1 MTIAK
6 RAFHTAAAV
15 ATLIVAELFPLAA
28 QQDAAGMSFEV
39 ASVRAHQGSSFRSG
53 PLTVSGPLIRLEGY
67 TVFGLVMDAY
77 HLRDFQLAFGSAARP
92 DDIYDAMYDV
102 TARCPGEKAPK
113 LDEVRLML
121 QSLLADR
128 FKLRVHRES
137 KEMPVYALQI
147 AKNGGKLKA
156 TSAEAQCS
164 IQTKLASDGR
174 NNEETFT
181 ACPVE
186 RLADRL
192 GNLMHD
198 RPVLDLTGL
207 NGKYNFRLVLTPEYR
222 SRNQS
227 NPADI
232 SPVAAVGELGL
243 KLAPKKAQVETLVVD
258 HLEKPTAN

>member
-1 MTIAK
+1 MIVVKKALQI
-6 RAFHTAAAV
+6 AAAA
-15 ATLIVAELFPLAA
+15 ATLAVAEFFPLAA
-28 QQDAAGMSFEV
+28 QQDAAGIAFEV
-39 ASVRAHQGSSFRSG
+39 ASIRAHQGSSFRSG

-77 HLRDFQLAFGSAARP
+77 HLRDFQLAFGSVARP
-92 DDIYDAMYDV
+92 DDIYDAMYDIV
-102 TARCPGEKAPK
+102 ARVAGNNVPK

-128 FKLRVHRES
+128 FKLKAHRES
-137 KEMPVYALQI
+137 KEMPVYALQV

-156 TSAEAQCS
+156 AAAEGQCS
-164 IQTKLASDGR
+164 VQTKLAGDGR
-174 NNEETFT
+174 NNEETFS

-198 RPVLDLTGL
+198 RPVLDQTGLTG
-207 NGKYNFRLVLTPEYR
+207 KYDFRLLLTPEYR

-227 NPADI
+227 NPADV

-243 KLAPKKAQVETLVVD
+243 KLAPQKALIEILVVD
-258 HLEKPTAN
+258 HMEKPTGN

>member
-1 MTIAK
+1 MTLAK
-6 RAFHTAAAV
+6 GNLQIAAAV
-15 ATLIVAELFPLAA
+15 ATLAVVELFPLAA
-28 QQDAAGMSFEV
+28 QQEGAGTTFEV
-39 ASVRAHQGSSFRSG
+39 ASIRAHQGSSFRSG

-77 HLRDFQLAFGSAARP
+77 HLRDFQLAFGSVAPP
-92 DDIYDAMYDV
+92 DGIYDAMYDV
-102 TARCPGEKAPK
+102 VARSPGDKVPN

-137 KEMPVYALQI
+137 KEMPVYALQV

-156 TSAEAQCS
+156 ASVEGQCS
-164 IQTKLASDGR
+164 VQTRLASDGR
-174 NNEETFT
+174 NNEDTFS

-192 GNLMHD
+192 GNLMHE
-198 RPVLDLTGL
+198 RPVLDQTGLTG
-207 NGKYNFRLVLTPEYR
+207 NYDFRLLLTPEYR

-232 SPVAAVGELGL
+232 SAVTAVGELGL
-243 KLAPKKAQVETLVVD
+243 KLAPEKAQVEILVVD

>member
-1 MTIAK
+1 MA
-6 RAFHTAAAV
+6 
-15 ATLIVAELFPLAA
+15 
-28 QQDAAGMSFEV
+28 FEV
-39 ASVRAHQGSSFRSG
+39 ASIHAHQGSSFRSG

-77 HLRDFQLAFGSAARP
+77 HLRDFQLAFRSVARP

-102 TARCPGEKAPK
+102 VARGFGNKVPSLG
-113 LDEVRLML
+113 EVRLML

-137 KEMPVYALQI
+137 KEMPLYALQV
-147 AKNGGKLKA
+147 AKSGSKLKPA
-156 TSAEAQCS
+156 SAERPCS
-164 IQTKLASDGR
+164 VQTRLAADGR
-174 NNEETFT
+174 NNEETFS

-198 RPVLDLTGL
+198 RPFLDQTGL
-207 NGKYNFRLVLTPEYR
+207 IGNYDFRLVLTPEYR

-227 NPADI
+227 NPADV
-232 SPVAAVGELGL
+232 SPVTAVGELGL
-243 KLAPKKAQVETLVVD
+243 KLAPEKAAVEIFVVD
-258 HLEKPTAN
+258 HLEKPSGN